1 MLNLGVSL
9 QSCLPGRQTASGV
22 GKRAVDCMACGAPG
36 GERGELLE
44 EHHVGKEKRILL
56 CPMCHMCLH
65 LDHAGRVK
73 AGRIIWLP
81 EMSQERLN
89 VLSLAMFVAISK
101 SGAHR
106 SNDDVK
112 GVIQAAKRLFEA
124 FERRAESV
132 EVFLGGSAIKT
143 LMPRQALS
151 SPVHVASLLVRIQR
165 EAKLKPSELASR
177 IDGLRLLPSPAAY
190 EKYIDM
196 AWRHVA
202 KRHPIQTWAK
212 LAAEATAAQQT
223 ALAGEPSAHFD
234 AEPVAS

>member
-9 QSCLPGRQTASGV
+9 QSCLPGLRSSDGGA
-22 GKRAVDCMACGAPG
+22 KRPADCMACGAPG
-36 GERGELLE
+36 GDRGELLE
-44 EHHVGKEKRILL
+44 EHRVGKEKKIFL

-65 LDHAGRVK
+65 LDHAGRTK
-73 AGRIIWLP
+73 AGRVIWLP
-81 EMSQERLN
+81 EMSQEKLN

-101 SGAHR
+101 SGAYR

-112 GVIQAAKRLFEA
+112 GVVQASKRLFEA

-165 EAKLKPSELASR
+165 EAKLKPSELAAR

-196 AWRHVA
+196 AARHVA
-202 KRHPIQTWAK
+202 KRYPIPTWAS
-212 LAAEATAAQQT
+212 LAAEAAAAHQAT
-223 ALAGEPSAHFD
+223 LASEPATHFD
-234 AEPVAS
+234 AEPVIA